1 MQVVFVVR
9 PVQIPELILY
19 ITEPFAQSSPRSESP
34 APEPGLSFGHA
45 VSVLKLRCT
54 KVKYLWIKF

>member
-34 APEPGLSFGHA
+34 APEPGLSFGH
-45 VSVLKLRCT
+45 VVPYNHGCT